1 MVNYIKILEL
11 LNKSKWWLIL
21 LLFLSFVISIFSNEI
36 KRILDIKL
44 FNEDVVINSL
54 DNDILI
60 ENALYEL
67 MKDFNSDR
75 AYIFRFHNGITY
87 YNGSHKS
94 KMSCD
99 YEVVESG
106 ISSEA
111 QRLQDLPTGLYAN
124 WIKRVIQNKMF
135 FIEIKDIE
143 DLRTRNSLEAQGI
156 NGIAVVPYYR
166 DGKVLALIGI
176 DFVKNI
182 DEKTKLKY
190 KENYFMQIN
199 FFKKR
204 ANAIGDLLI

>member
-1 MVNYIKILEL
+1 
-11 LNKSKWWLIL
+11 
-21 LLFLSFVISIFSNEI
+21 
-36 KRILDIKL
+36 
-44 FNEDVVINSL
+44 
-54 DNDILI
+54 
-60 ENALYEL
+60 

-176 DFVKNI
+176 DFVKTI
-182 DEKTKLKY
+182 DEQTKIKY